1 MRPVVTT
8 SPGMKRWTIPLS
20 VLVAMLLTVDT
31 AGAQQFYPPAPGASR
46 FDPLIPKPPEPKIT
60 IPVVPKMD
68 ELPNRNYVPTSP
80 RPSFGERTSRCLDA
94 GAAAGLG
101 PNQRAAF
108 SRSCALRD

>member
-1 MRPVVTT
+1 M
-8 SPGMKRWTIPLS
+8 IPACG
-20 VLVAMLLTVDT
+20 LVAMLAVVD
-31 AGAQQFYPPAPGASR
+31 AVGAQQFYPPAPGASQ
-46 FDPLIPKPPEPKIT
+46 FAPPVPKPPDLKIT

>member
-1 MRPVVTT
+1 MTT
-8 SPGMKRWTIPLS
+8 FFHMKRWMIPVC
-20 VLVAMLLTVDT
+20 VLVTMLAVVDS
-31 AGAQQFYPPAPGASR
+31 AGAQQFFPPAPGASR

-80 RPSFGERTSRCLDA
+80 PPSFGERTSRCLDL

-101 PNQRAAF
+101 PNQRAEF
-108 SRSCALRD
+108 SRGCALRD

>member
-1 MRPVVTT
+1 
-8 SPGMKRWTIPLS
+8 MKRCIIPFVVSTL
-20 VLVAMLLTVDT
+20 VLAAVAT
-31 AGAQQFYPPAPGASR
+31 AGAQQFYPPAPGASQ
-46 FDPLIPKPPEPKIT
+46 FAPLIPKPPELKIT

-80 RPSFGERTSRCLDA
+80 PPSFGERVSRCLDA

-101 PNQRAAF
+101 PNARAAY

>member
-1 MRPVVTT
+1 MIAFVV
-8 SPGMKRWTIPLS
+8 PIL
-20 VLVAMLLTVDT
+20 VLAAVQA
-31 AGAQQFYPPAPGASR
+31 AAAQQFYPPAPGASQ
-46 FDPLIPKPPEPKIT
+46 FAPPVPKPPDLKIT

-101 PNQRAAF
+101 PNQRAEF
-108 SRSCALRD
+108 SRGCALRD